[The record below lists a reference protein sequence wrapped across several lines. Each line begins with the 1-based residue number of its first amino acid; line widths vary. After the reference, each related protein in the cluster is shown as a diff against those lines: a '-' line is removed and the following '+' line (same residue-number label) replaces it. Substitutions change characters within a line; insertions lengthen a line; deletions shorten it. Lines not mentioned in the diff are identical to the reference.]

1 MLVSLR
7 CATPAGA
14 VALQCTVGARRFVLI
29 ALMMLL
35 IEWLCGL
42 ERLLHGPWR
51 PAVGERR
58 D

>member
-1 MLVSLR
+1 MLVLLR
-7 CATPAGA
+7 CTTPADA
-14 VALQCTVGARRFVLI
+14 VALQCTVGAPRFVLT
-29 ALMMLL
+29 ALMTLL

-42 ERLLHGPWR
+42 ERLLGR